1 MWGGTPVNLQVRD
14 TVLEPYVNDDDTITL
29 TEKSTELFKSTKSTG
44 FSLLTSPNSPDAS
57 HLSSKYDTNSTKND
71 DVVLPVGAGAG
82 DNTSDAG
89 IRASI
94 RASRHALFAVL
105 LGSTIVIYIS
115 ASVSD
120 LNEIYEVL
128 NAGRPGRSRHLR
140 NLQSRSTSDVHA
152 QVGAAM
158 QTHASAHG
166 LHGFGEECGKNFY
179 VMWAVICSTV
189 SAFVSLYLLLAGLVN
204 GGANPIPLL
213 GMSMKWPSGF
223 LAIWWTFGTGT
234 FTFDKPFAHVG
245 NGFFASRCLFCLFLA
260 ASHIPIVAQKFNDAR
275 TAVQA
280 QCLDVLCQHQ
290 PRCVVCFLQQSLRRL
305 GAWAVACSAVSFLS
319 AGPAF

>member
-1 MWGGTPVNLQVRD
+1 
-14 TVLEPYVNDDDTITL
+14 
-29 TEKSTELFKSTKSTG
+29 
-44 FSLLTSPNSPDAS
+44 
-57 HLSSKYDTNSTKND
+57 
-71 DVVLPVGAGAG
+71 
-82 DNTSDAG
+82 
-89 IRASI
+89 
-94 RASRHALFAVL
+94 
-105 LGSTIVIYIS
+105 
-115 ASVSD
+115 
-120 LNEIYEVL
+120 
-128 NAGRPGRSRHLR
+128 
-140 NLQSRSTSDVHA
+140 
-152 QVGAAM
+152 M

-245 NGFFASRCLFCLFLA
+245 NGFFASWLAFSASLVLA

-280 QCLDVLCQHQ
+280 QYIALMCFVSGINLVASSVACSNLCGA
-290 PRCVVCFLQQSLRRL
+290 L
-305 GAWAVACSAVSFLS
+305 GGWAVACSAVSFLVSGACILTPGAPGSLGPVSSKHVAIFFAVWWSVGVFFQTFEEPFVSVTTGYLS
-319 AGPAF
+319 AWLSFAVALRLNGFTPPPLVNENQ